1 MRSLQQSTA
10 YALMVFMTDSAD
22 HIAGKTGLTLT
33 ITASKAGAAFA
44 SISPSVT
51 ERGNGWY
58 NLDLTTAH
66 TDTLGDLAIRC
77 TAAGADPTDLVC
89 QVQVTAAALV
99 SDLTAIKAKTDA
111 LPADPA
117 DQSLLAA
124 AIDGV
129 PVNVRSELAAELARV
144 DVAVSTRNATA
155 PDNAGITAI
164 KAKTDAL
171 TISGGN
177 VAADIKA
184 VNGYAVTGTGATGN
198 EWGPA

>member
-111 LPADPA
+111 LPVDPA
-117 DQSLLAA
+117 
-124 AIDGV
+124 GV
-129 PVNVRSELAAELARV
+129 SDLPSE
-144 DVAVSTRNATA
+144 

-164 KAKTDAL
+164 KAKTDPL
-171 TISGGN
+171 TFTVAGQVDVN
-177 VAADIKA
+177 VQY
-184 VNGYAVTGTGATGN
+184 VNDVQVKGVGSEVDPWN
-198 EWGPA
+198 PV